1 MIPTPI
7 LLTLLDLACALSAAA
22 LFYLGTVPWPIT
34 LAIALIPWALRWLAT
49 GRPSRRTPFDLPLA
63 LFLACSLLAVF
74 VAFDRAAAWSRFWLI
89 LGGVI
94 LCYALANAAGAP
106 ALRLWVLSLLGLGI
120 AVTFVLT
127 HDWTAP
133 SKIGLLTRL
142 GLAIQSA
149 LPRLPALDSNANIGG
164 SLLALLLPFSAA
176 ALLDT
181 LGRLR
186 RSPGAARL
194 ALVLLLLAALWILAI
209 TSLGLV
215 LTASR
220 GAWAALLGAL
230 ALAALYALTGCL
242 ARGSHLRHGLYLALV
257 LLLLL
262 ASAAAVILLRPA
274 LVARLL
280 DALPGPSAVGA
291 RTDLWRGA
299 LTLIR
304 DYPFTGLG
312 HDGFM
317 MAYSTYVMQLHVG
330 FAPHAHNLFLDL
342 AVEQGLPS
350 LLLFLAL
357 ALIFFLRFWR
367 RPSTAAPNLSLGAA
381 AIALLVILLHGLVD
395 DPLYT
400 SRAVLFLFIPLAFAV
415 PAAPQPGAIPVAT
428 RSSRRLAWAVP
439 ALFLLALAAA
449 LFLARAP
456 VLSALYTNLD
466 SMRQSRV
473 ELSVYSWPR
482 WPIQDELRRQLDLQ
496 PAIAAFQRALVLA
509 PANPSAARRLG
520 QIELSLGDYAPALAH
535 LETAYAGDPSP
546 TARALLAE
554 ALFVSGD
561 RSRARALW
569 STLPN
574 DAGQLA
580 ARIWWYEHLGRQDVA
595 RAMQAALP

>member
-1 MIPTPI
+1 MPPTPN
-7 LLTLLDLACALSAAA
+7 LLTLLDLACAFGAAG
-22 LFYLGTVPWPIT
+22 LFYLGTVPWPLT
-34 LAIALIPWALRWLAT
+34 LAIALIPWALRWLFT
-49 GRPSRRTPFDLPLA
+49 GRPTHRMPFDLPLV
-63 LFLACSLLAVF
+63 LFLAVSLVAVF
-74 VAFDRAAAWSRFWLI
+74 VAFDPVAAAARFWLI
-89 LGGVI
+89 LGAV
-94 LCYALANAAGAP
+94 LLFYALANASGAP
-106 ALRLWVLSLLGLGI
+106 SLRLWLLALLGLAI
-120 AVTFVLT
+120 ALAFVFT
-127 HDWTAP
+127 HDWTTA
-133 SKIGLLTRL
+133 SKIGPLTRL
-142 GLAIQSA
+142 GQAIQSA
-149 LPRLPALDSNANIGG
+149 LPPLPALDSNANIGG
-164 SLLALLLPFSAA
+164 SLLALLLPFSVAT
-176 ALLDT
+176 LLDT
-181 LGRLR
+181 LRRVR
-186 RSPGAARL
+186 RSSGLARLGLVL
-194 ALVLLLLAALWILAI
+194 ALVLAGLIVAV
-209 TSLGLV
+209 TTLGLV

-230 ALAALYALTGCL
+230 ALAAVYTLTGRL

-257 LLLLL
+257 LTL
-262 ASAAAVILLRPA
+262 ALAVGSTLILLRPT

-350 LLLFLAL
+350 LLLFLTL

-367 RPSTAAPNLSLGAA
+367 RPSTAEPDLSLGAA

-415 PAAPQPGAIPVAT
+415 SAPPGAAAAPVAT
-428 RSSRRLAWAVP
+428 RSSQRLTWAV
-439 ALFLLALAAA
+439 AAAVLLALGVG
-449 LFLARAP
+449 LFYARAP
-456 VLSALYTNLD
+456 LLSALYTNLG
-466 SMRQSRV
+466 SVRQSRA
-473 ELSVYSWPR
+473 ELSLYSWPR
-482 WPIQDELRRQLDLQ
+482 WPIQDELRRELDLA
-496 PAIAAFQRALVLA
+496 PAIAAFHRALELD
-509 PANPSAARRLG
+509 PSNPSAARRLG
-520 QIELSLGDYAPALAH
+520 QIELSLGDYVPALQH

-546 TARALLAE
+546 TTRQLLAE
-554 ALFVSGD
+554 ALFANGN
-561 RSRARALW
+561 RTRAAPLW

-580 ARIWWYEHLGRQDVA
+580 ARIWWYEHLKLKDVA
-595 RAMQAALP
+595 QAMQDALP

>member
-1 MIPTPI
+1 MTPI
-7 LLTLLDLACALSAAA
+7 LLILLDLACALSAAA
-22 LFYLGTVPWPIT
+22 LFYLGTVPGPIV

-74 VAFDRAAAWSRFWLI
+74 VAFDRAAAWTRFWLI
-89 LGGVI
+89 LGGAF

-186 RSPGAARL
+186 RSSGAARL
-194 ALVLLLLAALWILAI
+194 AWVLLLLAALLILAV

-230 ALAALYALTGCL
+230 ALAILYTLTGCL

-299 LTLIR
+299 LILIR

-357 ALIFFLRFWR
+357 ALIFFFRFWR

-415 PAAPQPGAIPVAT
+415 PAAPQPAAIPVAT
-428 RSSRRLAWAVP
+428 RSSRRLAWAVL
-439 ALFLLALAAA
+439 ALLLLVLAAA
-449 LFLARAP
+449 HFLARAA
-456 VLSALYTNLD
+456 VLSALYTNLG
-466 SMRQSRV
+466 SVRQSRT
-473 ELSVYSWPR
+473 ELSVYSWPL
-482 WPIQDELRRQLDLQ
+482 WPIQDELRRQLELQ
-496 PAIAAFQRALVLA
+496 PAIAAFQRALALA

-561 RSRARALW
+561 RSRAQALW

-580 ARIWWYEHLGRQDVA
+580 TRIWWYEHLGRQDVA